1 MIIDSNTARKGI
13 TPSRLPT
20 TSRLRPGRKRAL
32 ITSGRADGTGRA
44 HGMINLIAIVL
55 GASLAVLFVGYL
67 AISIDKIPLLV
78 IVVLCLGLM
87 AYSTYEDLRDA
98 LKSDR

>member
-1 MIIDSNTARKGI
+1 
-13 TPSRLPT
+13 
-20 TSRLRPGRKRAL
+20 
-32 ITSGRADGTGRA
+32 
-44 HGMINLIAIVL
+44 MINLIAIVL